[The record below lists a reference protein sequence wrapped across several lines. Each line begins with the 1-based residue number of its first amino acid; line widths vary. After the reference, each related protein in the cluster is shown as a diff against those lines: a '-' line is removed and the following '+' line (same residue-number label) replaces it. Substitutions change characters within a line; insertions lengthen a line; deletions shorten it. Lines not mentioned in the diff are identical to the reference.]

1 MKNNLSKSM
10 YAAIAALFIAMP
22 QQGMAQEVYGLKIAG
37 VAVTSENCNDLSVIK
52 GVTGNAKYDNDSK
65 KLTLDGATIHATSAH
80 GLENRI
86 DGLIIRVTNES
97 AITSD
102 KKVGIWN
109 MDKDISII
117 GDGKLTLTGSSTASD
132 DKYNKAVFNQGTIAI
147 RDCSVEASGGS
158 NGLYGGYWTFDNC
171 NVRAKGG
178 SKSNS
183 NHKGS
188 IAWVWDRIPTF
199 TDCAITSPAGTY
211 WEEIEEYEYPYFY
224 LYDSDRNVLTDW
236 VVISKGASGINSAAT
251 DTAAKKHGIYTLDGV
266 RINGKFE
273 SLPAGIYIVDGK
285 KTVKK

>member
-1 MKNNLSKSM
+1 MSILTTVTTM
-10 YAAIAALFIAMP
+10 WT
-22 QQGMAQEVYGLKIAG
+22 GTAQAQTKYDLYIAG
-37 VAVTSENCNDLSVIK
+37 TQVTSDNCNDLSKIK
-52 GVTGNAKYDNDSK
+52 GVTGKAKYDNATK
-65 KLTLDGATIHATSAH
+65 TLTLDNATISNTADEDYNGSGIGIDNKT
-80 GLENRI
+80 
-86 DGLIIRVTNES
+86 DGLTIYLIGNNTVTSEKS
-97 AITSD
+97 
-102 KKVGIWN
+102 VGVWN
-109 MDKDISII
+109 A
-117 GDGKLTLTGSSTASD
+117 DGKALTFTNDGTLKVSGSTASND
-132 DKYNKAVFNQGTIAI
+132 AYYQSGIFNYGTITVNNCTI
-147 RDCSVEASGGS
+147 EATGGAVGIAFG
-158 NGLYGGYWTFDNC
+158 NWIFDNC

-199 TDCAITSPAGTY
+199 TDCAITSPSGTY

-236 VVISKGASGINSAAT
+236 VVINKGASGINSAAT

-273 SLPAGIYIVDGK
+273 NLPTGIYIVDGK